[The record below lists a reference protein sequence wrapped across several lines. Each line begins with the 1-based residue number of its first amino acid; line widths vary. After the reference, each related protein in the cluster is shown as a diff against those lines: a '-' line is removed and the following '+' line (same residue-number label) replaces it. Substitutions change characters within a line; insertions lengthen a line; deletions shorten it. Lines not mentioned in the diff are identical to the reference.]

1 MCSSFIYV
9 LVNKFVN
16 FNSQVTSLN
25 GLTLFVTVN
34 GSGYDKWGLIRDGT
48 AKPLLVV
55 KSNFVSCKTRH
66 IPHILY
72 WYSSPTF
79 IGPYKLGSALYYK
92 NTSMI
97 ENPNYVKLSDL
108 MKLLQDTT
116 IVPALRSQ

>member
-1 MCSSFIYV
+1 MFLSINPQF
-9 LVNKFVN
+9 FN

-34 GSGYDKWGLIRDGT
+34 ESGYDKWGLIRDGT
-48 AKPLLVV
+48 AKPLLIV
-55 KSNFVSCKTRH
+55 KSNFVSCKIRH

-79 IGPYKLGSALYYK
+79 SGPQKLGSALYHK

-97 ENPNYVKLSDL
+97 ENPNFVKLSDL
-108 MKLLQDTT
+108 MKLLKDTT

>member
-1 MCSSFIYV
+1 MCSLFMFLSI
-9 LVNKFVN
+9 NPQFVN

-34 GSGYDKWGLIRDGT
+34 ESGYDKWGLIRDGT

-55 KSNFVSCKTRH
+55 KSNFVSCKIRH

-79 IGPYKLGSALYYK
+79 SGP
-92 NTSMI
+92 
-97 ENPNYVKLSDL
+97 
-108 MKLLQDTT
+108 
-116 IVPALRSQ
+116 